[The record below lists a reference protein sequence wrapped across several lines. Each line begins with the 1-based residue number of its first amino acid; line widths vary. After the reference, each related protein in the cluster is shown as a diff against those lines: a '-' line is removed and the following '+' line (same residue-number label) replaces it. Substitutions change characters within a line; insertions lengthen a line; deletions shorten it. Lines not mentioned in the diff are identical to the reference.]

1 MVTQNLEAWLKLSLI
16 PNIGK
21 IRLTQ
26 LVEHFGSPEAVFDA
40 SIEDICSVENFGQ
53 ELALSIIENK
63 DKVDVSKELELI
75 EKFNIKIITY
85 KEDDY
90 PENLKNIPYP
100 PAFLYIKGD
109 LCPEDKFSIAVIG
122 SRRNSQYGKMVCNEI
137 AGKLAE
143 YGLTVV
149 SGMAQGIDSIAHISA
164 LKKDKRTIA
173 VLGNGLSMCYP
184 AEHKGLMERIAKSGA
199 VISEFPMT
207 TKPNKEN
214 FPVRNRTI
222 SGLTL
227 GTLVVEAS
235 AKSGTLITADYAVE
249 FGRAVY
255 AVPGD
260 INREN
265 SQGTNAL
272 IQKGAKLIQ
281 SADDI
286 ISDLRFML
294 KGFII
299 EEKAKDMKKITE
311 SLSEGE
317 RVILDILKNDVLY
330 FDQILDQSNM
340 SMGELSN
347 VLLNLEIKDLIKQFP
362 GKMFG
367 KNI

>member
-1 MVTQNLEAWLKLSLI
+1 MSSQNLEAWLKLSLI
-16 PNIGK
+16 PNIDK
-21 IRLTQ
+21 MRLTQ
-26 LVEHFGSPEAVFDA
+26 LVEHYGSPEAVFEA
-40 SIEDICSVENFGQ
+40 SIDGICRLDNFSP
-53 ELALSIIENK
+53 ELATSIIDNK
-63 DKVDVSKELELI
+63 DKVDVSEELKLI
-75 EKFNIKIITY
+75 EKFDVKIVTY
-85 KEDDY
+85 KDENY

-100 PAFLYIKGD
+100 PAFLYFKGD
-109 LCPEDKFSIAVIG
+109 LLSEDKFSIAVIG

-143 YGLTVV
+143 YGLTIV

-173 VLGNGLSMCYP
+173 ILGNGLSKCYP
-184 AEHKGLMERIAKSGA
+184 AEHKGLMERIAKNGA

-207 TKPNKEN
+207 TKPFKQN

-227 GTLVVEAS
+227 GTLVIEAS
-235 AKSGTLITADYAVE
+235 EKSGALITADCAVE

-265 SQGTNAL
+265 SKGTNAL
-272 IQKGAKLIQ
+272 IQKGAKLVQ
-281 SADDI
+281 NADDI
-286 ISDLRFML
+286 ISDLRFLL

-347 VLLNLEIKDLIKQFP
+347 ILLNLEIKDLIKQFP